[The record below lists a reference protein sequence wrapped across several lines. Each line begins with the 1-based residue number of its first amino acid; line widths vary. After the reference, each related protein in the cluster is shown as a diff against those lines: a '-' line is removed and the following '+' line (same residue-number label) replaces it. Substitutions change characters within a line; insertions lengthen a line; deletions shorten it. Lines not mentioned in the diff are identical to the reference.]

1 MYRWR
6 NITKVEYDQSRII
19 EQAKFTYSPISKA
32 FEKQIKKIKDQ
43 GMKQVEALIVLKSDE
58 NKQDR
63 KSIER
68 NSQNRWELMKL
79 KMK

>member
-19 EQAKFTYSPISKA
+19 EQAKFTYSPLSKA

>member
-1 MYRWR
+1 
-6 NITKVEYDQSRII
+6 
-19 EQAKFTYSPISKA
+19 
-32 FEKQIKKIKDQ
+32 
-43 GMKQVEALIVLKSDE
+43 MKQVEALIVLKSDE

-79 KMK
+79 KMKQMKLKN

>member
-1 MYRWR
+1 MHRWR
-6 NITKVEYDQSRII
+6 NITKVEYDQSRITG
-19 EQAKFTYSPISKA
+19 EAKFTYSPLSKA

-63 KSIER
+63 KSIEQ